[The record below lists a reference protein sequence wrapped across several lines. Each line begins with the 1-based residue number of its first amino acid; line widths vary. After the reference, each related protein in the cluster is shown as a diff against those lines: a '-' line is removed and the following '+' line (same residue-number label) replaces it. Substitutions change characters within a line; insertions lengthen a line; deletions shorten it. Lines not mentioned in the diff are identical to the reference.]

1 MTGITVDHRT
11 KDLDKPL
18 TWAVATD
25 RFMSGWGQAP
35 VTSYVAY
42 PVYSLT
48 DEQDLMRYM
57 GERGDFIRVRINMRL
72 PRVRD
77 GCHLSIYDRPNHLR
91 TDQKEDETSNDKK
104 Q

>member
-11 KDLDKPL
+11 KDLSKPL

-35 VTSYVAY
+35 DTSYVAY
-42 PVYSLT
+42 PVYSWT
-48 DEQDLMRYM
+48 DEQELMRYM
-57 GERGDFIRVRINMRL
+57 RGRSDFIRVRINANL

-77 GCHLSIYDRPNHLR
+77 GCHLSIYDRPDHLR
-91 TDQKEDETSNDKK
+91 ADQKEDETCTG
-104 Q
+104 